1 MTVFWTNI
9 CVKMASKPDAKQT
22 HQIWLK
28 TLHRTGGIGWLQR
41 KDVDVVGGVSRT
53 LERAAAI
60 DYPLHIIRGP
70 IQLDFLNF
78 LLKITNLEEKKSVV

>member
-1 MTVFWTNI
+1 MQN
-9 CVKMASKPDAKQT
+9 KPT
-22 HQIWLK
+22 HQTWLK

-70 IQLDFLNF
+70 
-78 LLKITNLEEKKSVV
+78 V

>member
-1 MTVFWTNI
+1 MF
-9 CVKMASKPDAKQT
+9 VKIGSKPDAKQT
-22 HQIWLK
+22 HQTWLK

-70 IQLDFLNF
+70 VQLEKNTRENTHELPVNKIQYLLN
-78 LLKITNLEEKKSVV
+78 E